1 MTRKPVPVRQEDLFA
16 QVPPP
21 PSRSVSRPG
30 LPAIPADLWDRL
42 ARSAFRS
49 RFHLGEPERA
59 YLNEKGESAV
69 LLHGQDFIAKRLAP
83 AHPARDGRQ
92 TPWKGHPVF
101 VAQHATAT
109 CCRSCLQ
116 KWHGLPKGVGLDAAQ
131 QAYVLAVIAA
141 WIARDSQRAFAPGP
155 QGAGEESGR

>member
-1 MTRKPVPVRQEDLFA
+1 MTRKPIPAQQDDLFA
-16 QVPPP
+16 LALPPP
-21 PSRSVSRPG
+21 RLQEA
-30 LPAIPADLWDRL
+30 LPAIAPDLWERL

-49 RFHLGEPERA
+49 RFHLGVHERA
-59 YLNEKGESAV
+59 YLEEKGERAV
-69 LLHGQDFIAKRLAP
+69 LVHGQDFIAKRLAP

-109 CCRSCLQ
+109 CCRGCLH
-116 KWHGLPKGVGLDAAQ
+116 KWHGLPQGVALDAAQ

-141 WIARDSQRAFAPGP
+141 WIEREDARAKRA
-155 QGAGEESGR
+155 

>member
-1 MTRKPVPVRQEDLFA
+1 MTRKPVPARQGDLFA
-16 QVPPP
+16 SVPPASP
-21 PSRSVSRPG
+21 PVARTVS
-30 LPAIPADLWDRL
+30 PAIPADLWDRL

-49 RFHLGEPERA
+49 RFHLGPQERA
-59 YLNEKGESAV
+59 YLDEKGESAV

-116 KWHGLPKGVGLDAAQ
+116 KWHGLPKGIGLDAAQ

-141 WIARDSQRAFAPGP
+141 WIKRDSQHAVAPGP
-155 QGAGEESGR
+155 QEAGEVSGR